1 MVDILGKD
9 VELEI
14 LKLPREE
21 QILGK
26 SIADPIES
34 SQTLVFGDVAARTIP
49 VSGKVTRI
57 FGQLWYSWYMISL
70 MEVSWDANMQ
80 YECLTLLQGQR
91 SSYLDSYKTS
101 EVCNQKDYI
110 QSTLENYSAA
120 MMWFIE
126 IRE

>member
-1 MVDILGKD
+1 
-9 VELEI
+9 
-14 LKLPREE
+14 
-21 QILGK
+21 
-26 SIADPIES
+26 
-34 SQTLVFGDVAARTIP
+34 
-49 VSGKVTRI
+49 
-57 FGQLWYSWYMISL
+57 MISL